1 MQGSLRNAWGLA
13 QKRKTDVCAARHC
26 FLPQGFFLC
35 LRLAQS
41 CLLAA
46 ADLSV
51 MVYSPSQ

>member
-1 MQGSLRNAWGLA
+1 MQGSRRNAWGLA
-13 QKRKTDVCAARHC
+13 QKRKTNVCAARHC
-26 FLPQGFFLC
+26 FLPQVFFLG

-46 ADLSV
+46 ADLPM

>member
-13 QKRKTDVCAARHC
+13 QKRKTAVCAARHC
-26 FLPQGFFLC
+26 FLAQGFFLG
-35 LRLAQS
+35 LWLAQS

-51 MVYSPSQ
+51 MVCSPSQ